1 MAEQTPER
9 KTPPVG
15 VKLSPDVERR
25 AYGFRAR
32 VRWTDPI
39 SKQRQTRS
47 TVVKT
52 MDEVNEF
59 FAQMARAA
67 ETGSDPTITLTAFVE
82 RIADRWKRGLDLTST
97 AQGYDA
103 GLRLRVLPALGHVQ
117 VGKITPGMIDRAI
130 DDWETRY
137 SASILK
143 NSIAPLVRVLDEAV
157 REDVISANPAKNRA
171 RRSLNTSAPQ
181 TTGSPRAYAIPDLD
195 TLDKLADACG
205 LVHQSYHDH
214 VMLAALLAARGSEVA
229 GLRVGDVDWTTE
241 IVTIAQQTYPGQGGL
256 VTKAT
261 KGRQAR
267 PVPILK
273 ALEPVLKRLTEGRAP
288 EEPLLRGPKGGVLT
302 TASIRRAT
310 HWDSLVVEL
319 GLPNLK
325 RHGLRHT
332 GATWLADSGVPL
344 HVLQQI
350 LGHRSIETTRLYL
363 HPDTRHLLDAAR
375 QANAFL
381 SKPARRE
388 IKPTRAPGV

>member
-1 MAEQTPER
+1 MAEQTPEH

-32 VRWTDPI
+32 VRWTDPV

-52 MDEVNEF
+52 MEEVDEF
-59 FAQMARAA
+59 FSQMARAT
-67 ETGSDPTITLTAFVE
+67 ETGADPTITFADFVE
-82 RIADRWKRGLDLTST
+82 SIGDRWKRGLDLTST
-97 AQGYDA
+97 ASGYDA
-103 GLRLRVLPALGHVQ
+103 GLRLRVIPALGHIK

-130 DDWETRY
+130 DDWEVRY
-137 SASILK
+137 SASVVK

-157 REDVISANPAKNRA
+157 REDVIGVNPAKNRA
-171 RRSLNTSAPQ
+171 RRSLNADAPHRAD
-181 TTGSPRAYAIPDLD
+181 SPRAYAIPDLD
-195 TLDKLADACG
+195 TLDKLADTCR

-214 VMLAALLAARGSEVA
+214 VMLAALLAARGSEVS
-229 GLRVGDVDWTTE
+229 GLRVGDVDWTNK
-241 IVTIAQQTYPGQGGL
+241 IVTIERQTFPGQGGL

-261 KGRQAR
+261 KGRRAR
-267 PVPILK
+267 LVPILE
-273 ALEPVLKRLTEGRAP
+273 ALEPVLKRLTDGRAP
-288 EEPLLRGPKGGVLT
+288 EGPLLRGPKGGVLT

-310 HWDSLVVEL
+310 HWDSMVVDL

-332 GATWLADSGVPL
+332 GATWMADSGIPL

-350 LGHRSIETTRLYL
+350 LGHRSIETTKLYL
-363 HPDTRHLLDAAR
+363 HPDTRHLIDAAR

-381 SKPARRE
+381 SSSAR
-388 IKPTRAPGV
+388 KGTTRAQAPRI